1 MKTIEISYIQLLTE
15 SEKLAQFRLDQM
27 ILPYE
32 LLVTSIIV
40 IPIVIVLIIFWKR
53 KKK

>member
-1 MKTIEISYIQLLTE
+1 MENEISHIQLLTE
-15 SEKLAQFRLDQM
+15 SEKLSQFRLDQM

-32 LLVTSIIV
+32 LIVTGIII
-40 IPIVIVLIIFWKR
+40 IPIVIGLIVFWKR